1 MCDLAYAPVAAIGQS
16 RHITRRQKNVG
27 NTQAETMREK
37 RGKVAQGH
45 WNGNQVM
52 GAQSLKINE
61 GKSIWR
67 VVDAEVRHAR
77 CPGGKGGGTT
87 RK

>member
-1 MCDLAYAPVAAIGQS
+1 
-16 RHITRRQKNVG
+16 
-27 NTQAETMREK
+27 MREK

-77 CPGGKGGGTT
+77 CPEGKGGRNNAQVICSLKRTCMLHKT
-87 RK
+87 EI